1 MIRKTVAVLWLVASV
16 AAGAVQAR
24 DPEPAQDKPLAARYE
39 TVGIDRAGRITRKSD
54 WYLVRTTSR
63 IETAGEG
70 RAEVWERSERGD
82 LSMRRVFRDDQF
94 ILEYHTGDL
103 RAMDIKPEWPVL
115 GSILDPDAL
124 PGSSRTGSKKV
135 LGRTAQ
141 VYRSG
146 TGRDRVEVWWIEAVR
161 LPALV
166 KRTGDLGTYTM
177 KLMEIRDS
185 APSDWPVA
193 THWRTDEFRVVDA
206 ADLGD
211 LEHDPVVKRIMRAD
225 ASRQVGLTRP
235 HAHD

>member
-16 AAGAVQAR
+16 AAGAAQAR
-24 DPEPAQDKPLAARYE
+24 DPEPEQDKPLAARYE
-39 TVGIDRAGRITRKSD
+39 TVGVDRAGRITRKSD

-103 RAMDIKPEWPVL
+103 RAMDIKPDWRVL
-115 GSILDPDAL
+115 GNVLDPDAL
-124 PGSSRTGSKKV
+124 PRSSRTGLKKV

-141 VYRSG
+141 VYKSG
-146 TGRDRVEVWWIEAVR
+146 AERDRIEVWWIEDVR

-166 KRTGDLGTYTM
+166 RRKGDLGTYTM
-177 KLMEIRDS
+177 RLMEIRDS
-185 APSDWPVA
+185 APSDWPLA

-211 LEHDPVVKRIMRAD
+211 LEHDPVVKRIIGAD
-225 ASRQVGLTRP
+225 ASRQAGSTRP